1 MENSIWNGQLLI
13 ASDIAK
19 EYALEKKVR
28 KASGDKGLRCPDS
41 DCQEPILRY
50 CHGEV
55 KDAYFAHLSNARC
68 DYAEFDKINIQIV
81 RKIKKILYEHFKENG
96 YKVQLEVKIIDHHY
110 THLLF
115 ELPDGKTIAV
125 EIGTQQLSKN
135 RMDNINEK
143 YKSKGIA
150 VKWIVICDTKKI
162 VQENHTYFLK
172 RYLLNESKN
181 KDLLVISQDGLEI
194 AQYKSDPNRY
204 EYNGRLFESENY
216 ENTYRECSPLTSLT
230 FEDNELSLK
239 GFIQRYNTWL
249 NKKQKAFNKKIA
261 KLEEEKQ
268 RYIKLKQLQAQKKS
282 NDSHEQKNH
291 DIKAHHITPTMVPYK
306 SDNIII
312 QSKDYTIS
320 SQPDMSYEQRRLEI
334 LPFIDQQETQA
345 LDSFGEC

>member
-19 EYALEKKVR
+19 EYTLEKKVR

-68 DYAEFDKINIQIV
+68 DYAKFDKINIQIV

-150 VKWIVICDTKKI
+150 VKWIVICDTKK
-162 VQENHTYFLK
+162 
-172 RYLLNESKN
+172 S
-181 KDLLVISQDGLEI
+181 
-194 AQYKSDPNRY
+194 
-204 EYNGRLFESENY
+204 
-216 ENTYRECSPLTSLT
+216 YRRTTLT
-230 FEDNELSLK
+230 F
-239 GFIQRYNTWL
+239 
-249 NKKQKAFNKKIA
+249 
-261 KLEEEKQ
+261 
-268 RYIKLKQLQAQKKS
+268 
-282 NDSHEQKNH
+282 
-291 DIKAHHITPTMVPYK
+291 
-306 SDNIII
+306 
-312 QSKDYTIS
+312 
-320 SQPDMSYEQRRLEI
+320 
-334 LPFIDQQETQA
+334 
-345 LDSFGEC
+345 